1 MLYVAAE
8 DEAFLAFNR
17 EMDARSIHS
26 ERKDTSSAADAQGWD
41 SVESMPM
48 AGKNING
55 WLAELDT
62 VAKEVKAEL
71 VPREIGCD
79 LVEVVSAVNRVLFEY
94 RGFKRLPVLVD
105 SKCSYLHSA
114 LSSGGASGIS
124 SSLVYIRTYSFSQNA
139 DFMTIFHSN
148 LA

>member
-8 DEAFLAFNR
+8 DEAYLALNR
-17 EMDARSIHS
+17 EMDARSIHN
-26 ERKDTSSAADAQGWD
+26 ERKDTSSPPDAQGWD

-48 AGKNING
+48 AGKDING

-62 VAKEVKAEL
+62 IANEVKAEL

-79 LVEVVSAVNRVLFEY
+79 MGEVLDAVNKVLFEY
-94 RGFKRLPVLVD
+94 RGLKRSPVLVD

-124 SSLVYIRTYSFSQNA
+124 SSPTLKHVR
-139 DFMTIFHSN
+139 FHFLMSSKM
-148 LA
+148 LT